1 MEDYGTVKLSRRE
14 RQIMD
19 IVYQR
24 GQVSVTDVLNDLP
37 DPPSYSTVRALLR
50 ILEKKGYLTHKK
62 DGKRYIYSPT
72 QPRHLAG
79 RSALKQIFQ
88 TFFDKSIEK
97 TVIALVSEVDLS
109 DAELDRLS
117 QLIEQAKK
125 GEYENESNFDCGNRN
140 RFTNH
145 FCECRYTCR
154 KTQRRPDDGTA

>member
-24 GQVSVTDVLNDLP
+24 GSVSVADVHKDLP
-37 DPPSYSTVRALLR
+37 DPPSYSAVRALLR
-50 ILEKKGYLTHKK
+50 ILEEKGYLTHKK
-62 DGKRYIYSPT
+62 DGKRYIYRPT

-97 TVIALVSEVDLS
+97 TVMTLISEADLS
-109 DAELDRLS
+109 DEELDRLT
-117 QLIEQAKK
+117 QRIEQAKK
-125 GEYENESNFDCGNRN
+125 GDTSS
-140 RFTNH
+140 
-145 FCECRYTCR
+145 
-154 KTQRRPDDGTA
+154 

>member
-24 GQVSVTDVLNDLP
+24 GCASVVDVLEDLP
-37 DPPSYSTVRALLR
+37 DPPTYSTVRALLR
-50 ILEKKGYLTHKK
+50 ILEEKGYLTHKK
-62 DGKRYIYSPT
+62 DGKRYIYRPT

-97 TVIALVSEVDLS
+97 TVMTLISDADLS
-109 DAELDRLS
+109 DEELDRLS
-117 QLIEQAKK
+117 QRIEQAKK
-125 GEYENESNFDCGNRN
+125 GDASS
-140 RFTNH
+140 
-145 FCECRYTCR
+145 
-154 KTQRRPDDGTA
+154 

>member
-24 GQVSVTDVLNDLP
+24 GRVSVADVLKDLP

-50 ILEKKGYLTHKK
+50 ILEEKGYLTHKK
-62 DGKRYIYSPT
+62 DGKRYIYRPT

-97 TVIALVSEVDLS
+97 TVMTLISDVDLS
-109 DAELDRLS
+109 DEELDRLS
-117 QLIEQAKK
+117 QRIEQAKK
-125 GEYENESNFDCGNRN
+125 GDTSS
-140 RFTNH
+140 
-145 FCECRYTCR
+145 
-154 KTQRRPDDGTA
+154 